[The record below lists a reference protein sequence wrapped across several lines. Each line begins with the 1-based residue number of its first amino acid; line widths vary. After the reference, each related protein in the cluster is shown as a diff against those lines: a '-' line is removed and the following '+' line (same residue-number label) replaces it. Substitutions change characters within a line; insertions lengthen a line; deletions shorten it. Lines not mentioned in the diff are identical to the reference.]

1 MHLHI
6 ASGLRWFNLQI
17 TIAQQG
23 DALEAISLELLL
35 RRQPAKFNRY
45 APSDLKRWADR
56 TYVKK
61 SCNDKNNSKAINRI
75 YYKEH

>member
-1 MHLHI
+1 L
-6 ASGLRWFNLQI
+6 WFNLYI

-45 APSDLKRWADR
+45 APSDLKRWADQTTR
-56 TYVKK
+56 KKDENYKIKK
-61 SCNDKNNSKAINRI
+61 S
-75 YYKEH
+75 